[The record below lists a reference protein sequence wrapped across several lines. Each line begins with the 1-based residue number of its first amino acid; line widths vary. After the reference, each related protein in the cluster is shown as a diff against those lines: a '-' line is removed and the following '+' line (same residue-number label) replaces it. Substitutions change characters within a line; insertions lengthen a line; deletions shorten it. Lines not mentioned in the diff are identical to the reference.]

1 MRAAA
6 VAPAA
11 LAAACLLAVGCSL
24 GDDETSE
31 PQDGSETRSA
41 SEADLESG
49 PRFEPMEVAGLTVP
63 AQVEGRGVAA
73 ATESGF
79 TPLFWAGVNLGSTVP
94 GTQPGE
100 VAATRADYDRWF
112 LDMGEFGVRVVRIY
126 TILRPDFYDALAAY
140 NEANPESPLFFIQGV
155 WVPEEEE
162 FVSTGN
168 AYDPAVT
175 EGFEAEIADAVAV
188 VHGDATLPERPGH
201 AGGSFESDVSRWLLA
216 FSIGIEWDPHAVEST
231 DELNAGTAPYRG
243 RYITASSGSTPME
256 SWIASMLDYTAS
268 QDAERGWSRPLT
280 FTNWI
285 TLDPL
290 DHPYEPLPTEDLVSV
305 DATHLAATEAWPGG
319 FFASYHAYP
328 YYPDFMR
335 LTPEYQTYERPRDG
349 EVDPYSGYLSELR
362 AYHGEQAVMV
372 TEFGIPSSLGTAHF
386 GPIGRD
392 QGNHSEQEALRMN
405 GDMLRD
411 IEEEGYAGGII
422 FQWVDEWFK
431 FTWNTVDLELPSDRR
446 QLWRNDLTNEERFG
460 VVAAEPGDEPAVVLD
475 GQDTEWEANGSQVIA
490 ESGGAVREVRAMKDE
505 QYLYLRL
512 RLDEAESWRER
523 PVTVGLDV
531 RPGENRGLPHHP
543 DVFPEADV
551 AVVIG
556 PEQAELLQA
565 AWWEP
570 TRIRYG
576 LGRGFVEIE
585 AAEMRAGSG
594 AWVRPLQLVNR
605 PYTVPATGVERSAE
619 VHEIGPLPIGSG
631 DPESPDF
638 DVRTLVAAADDV
650 IEIRLPWALLGFADP
665 SSLTLYDEQPE
676 GATQTLEAGRIGIV
690 VVSEG
695 TAPLSTSGY
704 AWESWQSVTWN
715 ERRKAGF
722 DELADTMRELSAPGE
737 ETR

>member
-1 MRAAA
+1 VTAGAA
-6 VAPAA
+6 VAPVA
-11 LAAACLLAVGCSL
+11 LAAACLLGAGCSL
-24 GDDETSE
+24 GDDKESE
-31 PQDGSETRSA
+31 PQSGSETRSA
-41 SEADLESG
+41 TEAESG
-49 PRFEPMEVAGLTVP
+49 ARFEPIQVAGLTLP
-63 AQVEGRGVAA
+63 AQVGGRAVAA
-73 ATESGF
+73 ATEGGF

-112 LDMGEFGVRVVRIY
+112 QDMGDFGVRVVRIY

-140 NEANPESPLFFIQGV
+140 NEAHPESPLFFIQGV

-175 EGFEAEIADAVAV
+175 EGFKAEIADAVAV
-188 VHGDATLPERPGH
+188 VHGDATLPERLGH

-216 FSIGIEWDPHAVEST
+216 FSIGIEWDAEAVEST

-328 YYPDFMR
+328 YYPEFMR

-349 EVDPYSGYLSELR
+349 EVDPYSGYLHELR

-372 TEFGIPSSLGTAHF
+372 TEFGLPSSLGAAHF

-392 QGNHSEQEALRMN
+392 QGNHSEQEALGMN
-405 GDMLRD
+405 GDMLRN
-411 IEEEGYAGGII
+411 IQEEGYAGGIL

-431 FTWNTVDLELPSDRR
+431 FTWNTVDYELPPDRR

-460 VVAAEPGDEPAVVLD
+460 LVAAEPGDEPVVVLD
-475 GQDTEWEANGSQVIA
+475 GKDAEWEANGSQVIA
-490 ESGGAVREVRAMKDE
+490 ESGGAVREVRAVKDE

-531 RPGENRGLPHHP
+531 RPGENRGLPDHP

-576 LGRGFVEIE
+576 LGRGFVEVE

-605 PYTVPATGVERSAE
+605 PYTVPVTGEERSAE
-619 VHEIGPLPIGSG
+619 VHEIGPLPIGNG

-638 DVRTLVAAADDV
+638 DVRTLVAATGDV
-650 IEIRLPWALLGFADP
+650 IEIRLPWALLGYADP
-665 SSLTLYDEQPE
+665 SSLTLYEEPPE

-704 AWESWQSVTWN
+704 AWEPWQSVTWH